1 MGAVKKRQK
10 QIGID
15 RLIRLE
21 WLQQTADLV
30 LAGSDKETIKTFLQ
44 DHIRSHFLSRNDS
57 VRGSIDKTITILM
70 RTWVHPPD
78 ELGSFQRD
86 GLKLLQVTPR
96 EERIA
101 IHWGMIMAVYPF
113 WGNVAAQVG
122 RILGLQGDVTAA
134 QVQRRLKE
142 QYGER
147 ETVSR
152 RTRYVLRSFIEW
164 EVLKETS
171 KQGVY
176 SQGSLHSI
184 GQPMLVAWLAE
195 ALLHSKSDN
204 IAPLDSVLI
213 STSFF
218 PFKLARITSGE
229 LTSLDERLEIIRHGM
244 DQELL
249 RLR

>member
-1 MGAVKKRQK
+1 MLFRS
-10 QIGID
+10 
-15 RLIRLE
+15 
-21 WLQQTADLV
+21 DLV
-30 LAGSDKETIKTFLQ
+30 LAGSDKESIKTFLR
-44 DHIRSHFLSRNDS
+44 DHIRSHFLSQNDS

-70 RTWVHPPD
+70 RTWVNPPD
-78 ELGSFQRD
+78 ELESLQMD
-86 GLKLLQVTPR
+86 GLKLLQDIPR

-152 RTRYVLRSFIEW
+152 RTRYVLRSYIGW
-164 EVLKETS
+164 EVMKETS

-176 SQGSLHSI
+176 RQGAVHSI
-184 GQPMLVAWLAE
+184 GQPMLIAWLAE
-195 ALLHSKSDN
+195 ALLHTRSDN
-204 IAPLDSVLI
+204 LAPFDLVLDSK
-213 STSFF
+213 SFF
-218 PFKLARITSGE
+218 PFQFDRITSTE
-229 LTSLDERLEIIRHGM
+229 LISLNERLEVVKHGL

-249 RLR
+249 MLREAPTTTGLSLL